1 MSIAVRLNLLGALEV
16 RDSDLIVDASQVG
29 TLDVLIDTIDRRNP
43 GFKEAIVDRSGE
55 ISPRFVFFIN
65 GRNSAYLA
73 GTKTR
78 LVAGDVVNV
87 IPAIAGG

>member
-1 MSIAVRLNLLGALEV
+1 MSIEVTLNLLGAIPV
-16 RDSDLIVDASQVG
+16 KRSDLVVDSAQVA
-29 TLDVLIDTIDRRNP
+29 TLAVLIDRIDSQNP
-43 GFKEAIVDRSGE
+43 GFKDAVIDRNGD

-73 GTKTR
+73 GTRTP
-78 LVAGDVVNV
+78 LVSGDVVNV